1 MAKQLSIRY
10 LQIIITLY
18 LAIETVVKKR
28 HERPDNKADNAS
40 IIQLFEISVYRLRVA
55 GDCVVGGRHEQA
67 GCDAH
72 EEEQED
78 HLLSSLKKE
87 VMSQT

>member
-28 HERPDNKADNAS
+28 HERPNNKADNAG
-40 IIQLFEISVYRLRVA
+40 IIQLFEVSIYRLRMA
-55 GDCVVGGRHEQA
+55 GDSVVGGRH
-67 GCDAH
+67 
-72 EEEQED
+72 
-78 HLLSSLKKE
+78 
-87 VMSQT
+87 